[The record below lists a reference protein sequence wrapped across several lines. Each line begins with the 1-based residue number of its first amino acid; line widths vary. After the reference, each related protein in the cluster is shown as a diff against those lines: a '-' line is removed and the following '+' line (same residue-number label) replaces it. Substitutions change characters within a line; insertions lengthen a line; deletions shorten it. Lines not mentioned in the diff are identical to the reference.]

1 MRQVRLPGYM
11 LWQPMLVAYW
21 GLLRGSE
28 SGRRENGIV
37 ARGPCQLCGIR
48 QFFEHQ
54 ILLRIKDKK
63 LLFAGRNM
71 AEEEFEFEIFVSIEH
86 PTPLLDSC

>member
-1 MRQVRLPGYM
+1 MNSANSMPDTGCLCGYR
-11 LWQPMLVAYW
+11 WLVAYW

-37 ARGPCQLCGIR
+37 ARGSCQLCGIR
-48 QFFEHQ
+48 QFFERQ

-63 LLFAGRNM
+63 LLFVGRNM
-71 AEEEFEFEIFVSIEH
+71 AKAVLYVKWQE
-86 PTPLLDSC
+86 